1 MTLRTLT
8 STNPPQGV
16 LRKGKAWGCEGV
28 AGPWR
33 HVPGSREPAAARSF
47 DWSQWWR
54 RCRRPGRWLSW
65 VGPLHVLSPS
75 PGWESKE
82 AFYTQSDQTAGRKS
96 EVRRGL
102 SEPSYTPHAT
112 HIKGVTVCAH
122 MHVST
127 DHLPP
132 WRRRKQTL
140 RDLAKAS
147 QLASKQACQ
156 AWTERPQPFHQP
168 LPPTPVQP
176 LQNMWKGSA
185 KHLFLKS
192 MIIT

>member
-1 MTLRTLT
+1 MTLRTLS

-16 LRKGKAWGCEGV
+16 LRKGEAWGCEGV

-33 HVPGSREPAAARSF
+33 HVPGSREPAAARSC

-54 RCRRPGRWLSW
+54 HCRRPGRWLSW

-82 AFYTQSDQTAGRKS
+82 AFYTQLDQTAGRKS

-112 HIKGVTVCAH
+112 HIKGLTVCAH
-122 MHVST
+122 THVSS
-127 DHLPP
+127 DHLPSLKEEETDTEGSGRGLSAGEQASIP
-132 WRRRKQTL
+132 GLDW
-140 RDLAKAS
+140 KAS
-147 QLASKQACQ
+147 A
-156 AWTERPQPFHQP
+156 
-168 LPPTPVQP
+168 LPPAPASNSSLV
-176 LQNMWKGSA
+176 SA
-185 KHLFLKS
+185 
-192 MIIT
+192 ITRERALPNICFSKAW